1 MKPCFADTFFFL
13 AWWNRRDFAHDR
25 VLAFLGGYSGRL
37 LTTRWVLMEVAD
49 GFASSRMR
57 REVRRLF
64 AEVEGD
70 DLISMIE
77 LPGRSALHPVGF
89 GRLPGRSAHIRERSG
104 VLPERFGRLPGE
116 SEALPGR
123 TVRLPERAERLP
135 VPTDALPLRVEP
147 LPGLADVLPEAVGG
161 LPG

>member
-25 VLAFLGGYSGRL
+25 VQEFLGGYSGRL

-64 AEVEGD
+64 AEIEGD
-70 DLISMIE
+70 EQITVVEPAELLHRRGLELYDARPDKEWSLTDCISFVVMTDE
-77 LPGRSALHPVGF
+77 GLT
-89 GRLPGRSAHIRERSG
+89 
-104 VLPERFGRLPGE
+104 
-116 SEALPGR
+116 EALTGDGHF
-123 TVRLPERAERLP
+123 TQAGFK
-135 VPTDALPLRVEP
+135 AL
-147 LPGLADVLPEAVGG
+147 LA
-161 LPG
+161 